1 MSDEMREECGVFAV
15 AGHPRAVELCH
26 YGLYALQHRGQES
39 AGIACRQGSRIRT
52 HKGMG
57 LVSEVFTPDKVA
69 ALSGDVALGHVRYS
83 TSGESRIENAQPITV
98 KMWRGQFSLAHNGNL
113 VNAREL
119 RAYLEHQGS
128 IFQTTS
134 DSEVIPHLLARSPNG
149 DMMDAFATALS
160 QVKGA
165 YALVAMTPE
174 GILAAKDPDGIRPL
188 CLGTVDGAYV
198 VSSETCGLDA
208 VGAQFLREMD
218 PGEIVQVVVPQA
230 TERSPQP
237 RAVLRRIQGPRADT
251 PSLCVFEFIYF
262 ARPDSDIYGLNV
274 HSARKALGRQLARKA
289 PVEADLVTGVPD
301 SSLSAGS
308 GFAEEAGI
316 PYEMGLVKNRYIG
329 RTFISPEQ
337 SMREFGVKIKL
348 NPLRSLIEGKRVVL
362 VDDSIVRGTTSRYIV
377 GLLRSAGAREVHVRI
392 SSPPY
397 RFSCHYGI
405 DTSSRGE
412 LAASG
417 MSTEEVRKAI
427 DADSLVYLDM
437 DDLREVLGKA
447 VRGFCYACF
456 TGKYPVDVSGCL
468 AREEGGNS

>member
-1 MSDEMREECGVFAV
+1 
-15 AGHPRAVELCH
+15 
-26 YGLYALQHRGQES
+26 
-39 AGIACRQGSRIRT
+39 
-52 HKGMG
+52 
-57 LVSEVFTPDKVA
+57 
-69 ALSGDVALGHVRYS
+69 
-83 TSGESRIENAQPITV
+83 
-98 KMWRGQFSLAHNGNL
+98 
-113 VNAREL
+113 
-119 RAYLEHQGS
+119 
-128 IFQTTS
+128 
-134 DSEVIPHLLARSPNG
+134 
-149 DMMDAFATALS
+149 
-160 QVKGA
+160 
-165 YALVAMTPE
+165 
-174 GILAAKDPDGIRPL
+174 
-188 CLGTVDGAYV
+188 
-198 VSSETCGLDA
+198 
-208 VGAQFLREMD
+208 
-218 PGEIVQVVVPQA
+218 
-230 TERSPQP
+230 
-237 RAVLRRIQGPRADT
+237 
-251 PSLCVFEFIYF
+251 VFEFIYF

-397 RFSCHYGI
+397 RFPCHYGI

-468 AREEGGNS
+468 TREEGGNL